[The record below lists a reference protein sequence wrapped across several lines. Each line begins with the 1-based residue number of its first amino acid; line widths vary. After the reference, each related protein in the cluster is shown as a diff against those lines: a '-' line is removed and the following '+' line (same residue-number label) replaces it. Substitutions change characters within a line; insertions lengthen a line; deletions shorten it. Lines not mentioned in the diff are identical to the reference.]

1 LFIKFSKIMKSL
13 LLSLSLFIGATLSAQ
28 TTGTLTLA
36 FSQIPHTSY
45 QGTKNVMAVWIESST
60 GTFVKTRARNAGGG
74 TSDHLA
80 VWAVKS
86 GGSAG
91 NCMAAN
97 CNVLGATTGAT
108 LSNFGTRNFSWDG
121 TDAAGNVVPDGTY
134 KIIVESTWNH
144 GSAATTTRSFTFTKG
159 PNLDIQTPLDD
170 ANFVGIALGWNPS
183 GAGVEE
189 KTSDLIVSI
198 QPNPSANGVFNV
210 EFNYAIR
217 VSAMNLAGEEV
228 YTEDVKMNEVSKTV
242 NLSNLTSG
250 VYFICV
256 TNGTSMSK
264 HKVVIN
270 K

>member
-1 LFIKFSKIMKSL
+1 MKSL
-13 LLSLSLFIGATLSAQ
+13 FLSISLMVGATLSAQ

-36 FSQIPHTSY
+36 FSQTPHTSY

-80 VWAVKS
+80 VWAVKA

-108 LSNFGTRNFSWDG
+108 LSNFGNRNFSWDG
-121 TDAAGNVVPDGTY
+121 TDASGNVVPDGTY

-144 GSAATTTRSFTFTKG
+144 GSAATTTRTYTFVKG
-159 PNLDIQTPLDD
+159 AAQDVQTPASD
-170 ANFVGIALGWNPS
+170 ANFTNISLAWNPAGS
-183 GAGVEE
+183 GLVE
-189 KTSDLIVSI
+189 KTPEMLVSVK
-198 QPNPSANGVFNV
+198 PNPSANGIFNV
-210 EFNYAIR
+210 EFNYATRI
-217 VSAMNLAGEEV
+217 SAMNLAGEEV
-228 YTEDVKMNEVSKTV
+228 YAVDVKMNEVSKEV
-242 NLSNLTSG
+242 DLSSLTSG

-256 TNGTSMSK
+256 TNGSAVSK
-264 HKVVIN
+264 NKVVIN